1 MNSSPGPW
9 SASKSAGYET
19 HGQML
24 VSSDLT
30 GKTIAVVYE
39 GDKDAALI
47 AAAPKMLEFI
57 KRMNHAFY
65 VEGTPKAMKPI
76 MAESKALIAD
86 AEGRT

>member
-1 MNSSPGPW
+1 MNTPGPW
-9 SASKSAGYET
+9 SAGKSAGYET

-30 GKTIAVVYE
+30 GKTVAVVYE

-47 AAAPKMLEFI
+47 AAAPKMLAFI
-57 KRMNHAFY
+57 KSMNYAFY
-65 VEGTPKAMKPI
+65 AEGTPKAMKLV

-86 AEGRT
+86 AEART